1 MVLECF
7 ETTNDALNLVEVTW
21 GVLPISNQPKREHIH
36 LMEKTIVMSSLPLH
50 ITPGVGCG
58 GVVLLSEPIPTEKL
72 LKEPELKALRDMENS
87 ANEIG
92 DKSS

>member
-1 MVLECF
+1 
-7 ETTNDALNLVEVTW
+7 
-21 GVLPISNQPKREHIH
+21 
-36 LMEKTIVMSSLPLH
+36 MSSLPLH